1 MRKYITC
8 FLFSIVGMALNLSV
22 HAKEPE
28 NLIHPSV
35 KRAFNLAPN
44 VVLHYSIKAK
54 QRGIPLG
61 GESTWQWQA
70 QQQQY
75 RINNEVRANL
85 FGKIQESKSEGQIDD
100 YGLAPL
106 QFTEKR
112 FRKEPSTT
120 QFNAQSKQIS
130 FSEASLTYPI
140 LGGEQDRSS
149 VIWQLIA
156 TIRASPKQ
164 MIPGGQ
170 WVFFVAGRRDAETW
184 VFKVVQQENILT
196 PMGKLNSWHLIKL
209 PPVDSKDQQLDI
221 WLSPNLDWYPIRL
234 RFSDADGD
242 FVDQTLEKIEK
253 Q

>member
-1 MRKYITC
+1 
-8 FLFSIVGMALNLSV
+8 MALALALALNAS
-22 HAKEPE
+22 ANTKEPE
-28 NLIHPSV
+28 PASHPSV

-61 GESTWQWQA
+61 GESTWHWQA
-70 QQQQY
+70 QQQKY
-75 RINNEVRANL
+75 LVNNEVRANL
-85 FGKIQESKSEGQIDD
+85 FGKIQESKSEGQIDE

-106 QFTEKR
+106 QFIEKR
-112 FRKEPSTT
+112 FRKEPGTT
-120 QFNAQSKQIS
+120 QFNLETRQIS
-130 FSEASLTYPI
+130 FSEAGLTYPI

-156 TIRASPKQ
+156 TVRANPKQ
-164 MIPGGQ
+164 MIPGAQ
-170 WVFFVAGRRDAETW
+170 WAFFVAGRRDAEAWT
-184 VFKVVQQENILT
+184 FKVVQQENMMT
-196 PMGKLNSWHLIKL
+196 PMGVLNSWHLIKL

-221 WLSPNLDWYPIRL
+221 WLGPNLDWYPIRL